1 MAEVNGRIDG
11 WWKILHL
18 DDSTMTREE
27 LRSPNPW
34 LSRAAPRSFRDNY
47 ALDTAFVL
55 IDGAKLV
62 SQEQFGFGGGW
73 AVLDTNPV
81 TPTLCGHSSGLR
93 LDDQLVADCR

>member
-47 ALDTAFVL
+47 ALDAAFVL

-62 SQEQFGFGGGW
+62 FRSQ
-73 AVLDTNPV
+73 
-81 TPTLCGHSSGLR
+81 SSALSTHHNFR
-93 LDDQLVADCR
+93 VRRRTALATRIRHHWVN